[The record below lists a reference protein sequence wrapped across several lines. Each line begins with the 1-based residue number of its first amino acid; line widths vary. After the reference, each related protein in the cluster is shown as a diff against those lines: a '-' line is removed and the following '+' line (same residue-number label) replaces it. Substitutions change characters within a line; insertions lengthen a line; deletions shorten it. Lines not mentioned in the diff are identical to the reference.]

1 MFYQIGRCPGHSH
14 CGLITYVH
22 NSFRSEEVVIN
33 RIATGWEHCT
43 IQISNRSDNSKTY
56 TINNVYKP
64 PERYNVELDLF
75 IGEFSDYIEAL
86 CTLKK
91 SCYICGDININLFDI
106 NSNLQVKEYFELI
119 CSKGFFHRIMLPTRI
134 QPPAISLIDNIL
146 ANKINEAA
154 NSMSRLLI
162 NDLSDH
168 TMIFT

>member
-1 MFYQIGRCPGHSH
+1 MLYQIGRCPRHSH

-33 RIATGWEHCT
+33 RIATGLEHLT
-43 IQISNRSDNSKTY
+43 IQISHRSDNFETF
-56 TINNVYKP
+56 TINNVYRP
-64 PERYNVELDLF
+64 PERYIVELDLF

-91 SCYICGDININLFDI
+91 NCYICGDININLLDI
-106 NSNLQVKEYFELI
+106 NSNQHVKEYFELI
-119 CSKGFFHRIMLPTRI
+119 CSKGFSHRIMPPTRT
-134 QPPAISLIDNIL
+134 QPPAISLIDDIL
-146 ANKINEAA
+146 ANNINEAA

-162 NDLSDH
+162 DDLSDH